1 MYYAIVTGAV
11 LMFGIQFWF
20 NNLYEKE
27 NGNALP
33 AALTLTLLSSSIGAI
48 FLLVLNGF
56 SLQLTWFTLLTA
68 AAATAN
74 ALLCSFCT
82 LKALNKVNLSL
93 YSLFSML
100 GGMILPLLA
109 GLLFYNE
116 PLTLG
121 LILCVILIVT
131 ALVLTVNKEQ
141 HKGGFPYFIG
151 VFVFNGMS
159 GVISKFFESA
169 PFEKTSAA
177 AYSVWVA
184 ILSIL
189 FSGLDLHPQAGT
201 PSQQKGSSIRFIR
214 RRFKPNG

>member
-33 AALTLTLLSSSIGAI
+33 AALTLTLLSSSIGAV

-56 SLQLTWFTLLTA
+56 FLQLTWFTLLTA
-68 AAATAN
+68 AAAAAN

-109 GLLFYNE
+109 GLLF
-116 PLTLG
+116 
-121 LILCVILIVT
+121 
-131 ALVLTVNKEQ
+131 
-141 HKGGFPYFIG
+141 
-151 VFVFNGMS
+151 
-159 GVISKFFESA
+159 
-169 PFEKTSAA
+169 
-177 AYSVWVA
+177 
-184 ILSIL
+184 
-189 FSGLDLHPQAGT
+189 
-201 PSQQKGSSIRFIR
+201 
-214 RRFKPNG
+214 